1 MGIMVLQTFLLLLIA
16 FLVGCAI
23 GCVLRRVMGQGADT
37 GTRGSPPETVA
48 AAEIPSAAQAE
59 AAVET
64 LAAPVMTAAAP
75 AKAARPRAV
84 KPRSAKPKPAKAPA
98 ARKTAAKP
106 AAKPASKPKAAP
118 AKAATPDDLKKIK
131 GIGKLNEQRLNK
143 EGVTRYAQIAAWKKA
158 DVARFDELLTFH
170 GRIEREDWV
179 GQAKKLA
186 KPSR

>member
-48 AAEIPSAAQAE
+48 AAEVPSAAQAE

-75 AKAARPRAV
+75 AKAAKSRA
-84 KPRSAKPKPAKAPA
+84 AKPKAAKAPA

-106 AAKPASKPKAAP
+106 AAKPKAAKPKAAP
-118 AKAATPDDLKKIK
+118 AKAAAPDDLKKIK